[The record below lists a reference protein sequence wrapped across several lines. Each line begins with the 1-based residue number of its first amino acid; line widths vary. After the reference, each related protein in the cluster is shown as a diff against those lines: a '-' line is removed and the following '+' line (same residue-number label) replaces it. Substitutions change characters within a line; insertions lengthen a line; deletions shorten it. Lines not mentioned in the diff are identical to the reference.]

1 MINKVVMESYPQVA
15 ILILNWNNY
24 IDTRAC
30 LESLENLTYPN
41 KEIILVDNG
50 SDDGSLERLQEY
62 SSRAT
67 IITSDENLG
76 FAGGNN
82 LGLSY
87 VLDKGIPL
95 ILLLNNDTEV
105 VQVDFLQ
112 QLTTE
117 LLSDERT
124 CAVGP
129 RIRRLD
135 GNPDQVILP
144 FPTLFTTI
152 QTTLGLYDP
161 NLDIRQKVESLKGCC
176 VLVKSAA
183 VKQIGLLDE
192 NYFLYVEETE
202 WFFRMRKAG
211 WKLIY
216 LPIESVIHK
225 VGSSAKMLP
234 IQDVYIERRANVI
247 YTLVKHG
254 LMIQAAITAVFM
266 VLLLF
271 FRTVSGL
278 LVSIFTKKDQYSLDI
293 LSVLCKAIKQ
303 KWQLARQGN
312 QIDGNLEDKKETS

>member
-1 MINKVVMESYPQVA
+1 MESYPQVA

>member
-1 MINKVVMESYPQVA
+1 VINKVVMESYPQVA

>member
-1 MINKVVMESYPQVA
+1 MEAFPQIA

-24 IDTRAC
+24 LDTSAC
-30 LESLENLTYPN
+30 LESLEKLTYPN

-50 SDDGSLERLQEY
+50 SDDGSLERLREY

-67 IITSDENLG
+67 IITSADNLG

-87 VLDKGIPL
+87 VLNQGIPFT
-95 ILLLNNDTEV
+95 LLLNNDTEIA
-105 VQVDFLQ
+105 QVDFLE

-117 LLSDERT
+117 ILSDESI

-129 RIRRLD
+129 KIRRLD

-161 NLDIRQKVESLKGCC
+161 NLNTRQIVDSLKGCC
-176 VLVKSAA
+176 VLVRSSA
-183 VKQIGLLDE
+183 VNQVGLLDD

-254 LMIQAAITAVFM
+254 LTIQAAITSLFM
-266 VLLLF
+266 ILLLF
-271 FRTVSGL
+271 FRTVTGV
-278 LVSIFTKKDQYSLDI
+278 LVSIFTKQNHYSLGM
-293 LSVLCKAIKQ
+293 LTEMGAAIKQ
-303 KWQLARQGN
+303 KWQLARQVN
-312 QIDGNLEDKKETS
+312 QRDGNFVDKEETS

>member
-1 MINKVVMESYPQVA
+1 MESYPQIA

-24 IDTRAC
+24 LDTRAC
-30 LESLENLTYPN
+30 LDSLKKLSYPN

-67 IITSDENLG
+67 IIASDQNLG

-82 LGLSY
+82 LGLTY

-105 VQVDFLQ
+105 VQIDFLE
-112 QLTTE
+112 QLTAE
-117 LLSDERT
+117 ILSNERI

-129 RIRRLD
+129 RVRRLD

-144 FPTLFTTI
+144 FPDFFTTI

-161 NLDIRQKVESLKGCC
+161 NLNKRQKVESLKGCC

-183 VKQIGLLDE
+183 VNQVGLLDE

-225 VGSSAKMLP
+225 VGSSAKKLS
-234 IQDVYIERRANVI
+234 IQDVYVERRANVI

-254 LMIQAAITAVFM
+254 LMIQAAVTAVFM
-266 VLLLF
+266 ILLLF

-278 LVSIFTKKDQYSLDI
+278 LISVFTKKEHYSLAM
-293 LSVLCKAIKQ
+293 LSDLYIAIKQ
-303 KWQLARQGN
+303 KWLLARNGSNSGGN
-312 QIDGNLEDKKETS
+312 TGYKKESS